1 MSNAREAIAEGY
13 KAFEQ
18 AFYRG
23 DADTISRMYTEVRPA
38 MRMSMRR
45 FTRLTSAFIKKVKNH
60 AAALCIVF

>member
-23 DADTISRMYTEVRPA
+23 DADTISRMYTEDAELLIPEA
-38 MRMSMRR
+38 PILE
-45 FTRLTSAFIKKVKNH
+45 RLERTSTPRGA
-60 AAALCIVF
+60 

>member
-23 DADTISRMYTEVRPA
+23 DADTISRMYTEDAADQRSPI
-38 MRMSMRR
+38 
-45 FTRLTSAFIKKVKNH
+45 TQPNSA
-60 AAALCIVF
+60 